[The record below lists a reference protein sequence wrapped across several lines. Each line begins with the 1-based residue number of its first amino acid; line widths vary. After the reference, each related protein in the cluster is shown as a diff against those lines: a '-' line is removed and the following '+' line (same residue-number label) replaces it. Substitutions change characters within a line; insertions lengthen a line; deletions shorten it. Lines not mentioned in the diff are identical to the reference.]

1 MLYLKEQCLEIFYTK
16 KELCCVISG
25 CACFVLC
32 VVCTKMQQFKG
43 TVSRDFEMPMT
54 QKCKH
59 SNFAYSIMS
68 MSKGFKSY
76 EPHLLNFVDIYCI
89 NKFYILM

>member
-1 MLYLKEQCLEIFYTK
+1 MDPKDPTCLTFYSHDNTILLVHIMKANVLYLKEQCLEIFYTR

-43 TVSRDFEMPMT
+43 TVSRDFEMPNT
-54 QKCKH
+54 KVQT
-59 SNFAYSIMS
+59 
-68 MSKGFKSY
+68 FK
-76 EPHLLNFVDIYCI
+76 LCVFNNVDE
-89 NKFYILM
+89 